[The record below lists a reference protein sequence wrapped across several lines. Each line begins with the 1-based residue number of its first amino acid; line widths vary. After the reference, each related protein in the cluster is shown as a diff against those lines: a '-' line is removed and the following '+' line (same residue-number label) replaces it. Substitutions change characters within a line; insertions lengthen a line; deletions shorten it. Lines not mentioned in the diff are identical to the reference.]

1 MSEQIINQATETKPE
16 KKKRVLSA
24 IQPSGTPTLG
34 NYLGALKNWKN
45 TAEDYDCAFA
55 VADLHAITV
64 RQEPQQFK
72 KQIYDMYALLL
83 ALGLDPDKNIVFVQ
97 SQVPTH
103 AQLAWVLDCYTQFGE
118 MSRMTQFKDK
128 SKTHADNIN
137 VGLFAYPVLMA
148 ADILLYQ
155 ADYVPVGADQK
166 QHLEIARDIAD
177 RFNGIYG
184 NTFTIPEPLIGK
196 TGARV
201 MSLAD
206 PTKKMSKSD
215 SNAKSF
221 ISILDTPET
230 IVKKFKS
237 AVTDSEAS
245 VRYAEGKDGVNN
257 LMGIYSCCTGASY
270 EEIEKEFAGKGYG
283 DFKLAVADAVV
294 AELRPLQEEFDR
306 LQKDRAYIEE
316 CMKKGA
322 DTATTISNRTLQKAM
337 KKVGFYQ
344 FKG

>member
-1 MSEQIINQATETKPE
+1 MSEQIINQAAEAKPE
-16 KKKRVLSA
+16 KKKKVLSA

-45 TAEDYDCAFA
+45 TAEEYDCAFA

-64 RQEPQQFK
+64 RQDPQQFK

-177 RFNGIYG
+177 RFNGLYG

-270 EEIEKEFAGKGYG
+270 EQIESEFAGKGYG

-316 CMKKGA
+316 CMRKGA
-322 DTATTISNRTLQKAM
+322 DTATAISNRTLSKVM

>member
-1 MSEQIINQATETKPE
+1 METQT
-16 KKKRVLSA
+16 KKKVLSA

-64 RQEPQQFK
+64 RQDPKVFK

-83 ALGLDPDKNIVFVQ
+83 ALGLDPEKNIIFVQ
-97 SQVPTH
+97 SQVPAH
-103 AQLAWVLDCYTQFGE
+103 SQLAWLLNCYTQFGE

-128 SKTHADNIN
+128 SKSHADNVN
-137 VGLFAYPVLMA
+137 VGLFSYPVLMA

-166 QHLEIARDIAD
+166 QHLEIARDIAE

-184 NTFTIPEPLIGK
+184 NVFTIPEPLIGK

-201 MSLAD
+201 MSLSD
-206 PTKKMSKSD
+206 PEKKMSKSD
-215 SNAKSF
+215 PNVKSF
-221 ISILDTPET
+221 ISILDPPET

-237 AVTDSEAS
+237 AVTDSEAC

-257 LMGIYSCCTGASY
+257 LIGIYSCCTGKTY
-270 EEIEKEFAGKGYG
+270 EQIEQEFAGKGYG

-294 AELRPLQEEFDR
+294 AELKPLQDEFYR
-306 LQKDRAYIEE
+306 LTDDRAYIEA
-316 CMKKGA
+316 CMQAGAQTATAVSKRTLDKVMKK
-322 DTATTISNRTLQKAM
+322 I
-337 KKVGFYQ
+337 GFYQ
-344 FKG
+344 FK

>member
-1 MSEQIINQATETKPE
+1 METQT
-16 KKKRVLSA
+16 KKKVLSA

-64 RQEPQQFK
+64 RQDPKVFK

-83 ALGLDPDKNIVFVQ
+83 ALGLDPEKNIIFVQ
-97 SQVPTH
+97 SQVPAH
-103 AQLAWVLDCYTQFGE
+103 SQLAWLLNCYTQFGE

-128 SKTHADNIN
+128 SKSHADNVN
-137 VGLFAYPVLMA
+137 VGLFSYPVLMA

-166 QHLEIARDIAD
+166 QHLEIARDIAE

-184 NTFTIPEPLIGK
+184 NVFTIPEPLIGK

-201 MSLAD
+201 MSLSD
-206 PTKKMSKSD
+206 PEKKMSKSD
-215 SNAKSF
+215 PNVKSF
-221 ISILDTPET
+221 ISILDPPET

-237 AVTDSEAS
+237 AVTDSEAC

-257 LMGIYSCCTGASY
+257 LIGIYSCCTGKTY
-270 EEIEKEFAGKGYG
+270 EQIEQEFAGKGYG
-283 DFKLAVADAVV
+283 DFKLAVADAVI
-294 AELRPLQEEFDR
+294 AELKPLQDEFYR
-306 LQKDRAYIEE
+306 LTDDRAYIEE
-316 CMKKGA
+316 CMKAGA
-322 DTATTISNRTLQKAM
+322 QTATAVSKRTLDKVM
-337 KKVGFYQ
+337 KKIGFYQ
-344 FKG
+344 FK

>member
-1 MSEQIINQATETKPE
+1 MEEV
-16 KKKRVLSA
+16 KKQKVLSL

-34 NYLGALKNWKN
+34 NYLGALKNWNKI
-45 TAEDYDCAFA
+45 ADEYDCAFG

-64 RQEPQQFK
+64 RQDPAKFRE
-72 KQIYDMYALLL
+72 QIRNMYALLI
-83 ALGLDPDKNIVFVQ
+83 AIGLDPEKNIVFVQ

-103 AQLAWVLDCYTQFGE
+103 AQLGWILDCYTQFGE

-128 SKTHADNIN
+128 SKTHADNVN
-137 VGLFAYPVLMA
+137 VGLFAYPALMA

-155 ADYVPVGADQK
+155 ADLVPVGADQK

-184 NTFTIPEPLIGK
+184 NVFTVPEPLFVD

-215 SNAKSF
+215 SNPKGF
-221 ISILDTPET
+221 ISMLDTPDV
-230 IVKKFKS
+230 IRNKFKS
-237 AVTDSEAS
+237 AVTDSDAK
-245 VRYAEGKDGVNN
+245 VCYAEGKDGVNN
-257 LMGIYSCCTGASY
+257 LMSIYSACTGLSFQQ
-270 EEIEKEFAGKGYG
+270 IEKDFEGHGYG
-283 DFKLAVADAVV
+283 DFKMAVADAAI
-294 AELRPLQEEFDR
+294 AELEPV
-306 LQKDRAYIEE
+306 QKRFNELSSERAYLED
-316 CMKKGA
+316 CMRNGA
-322 DTATTISNRTLQKAM
+322 EIATKISQRTLDKAM
-337 KKVGFYQ
+337 KKIGFYQ